1 MIDDEIVKI
10 RNEEDEIN
18 KKLLEYEK
26 ENSIIQ
32 QQYNEHSSNISQQ
45 HTMINMKNQ
54 SIAKNEKSIENIKNS
69 DKCPTCGRK
78 YEDINEEHIQA
89 TIAEFQVEINKLL
102 DEIEE
107 HKGIIL
113 DEQSKQEDLKVNQ
126 MSLSDAMGDIQQKLN
141 DVKVRV
147 AEQNNIKSQL
157 NKDKMLQQQTQNTLQ
172 NSLTSLR
179 TRKDEILKSQK
190 VSTEEFTKM
199 IEDIHKQLIA
209 IAEEQAKYQ
218 EEYNKNN
225 SYIDVIK
232 SCIQMVTKEFRT
244 YLLQN
249 SIQYLNKLLD
259 MYSKSLF
266 SNSRDIIMISGDDAK
281 LDIKLGDASY
291 ESLSGGERTRVN
303 IALLLAQK
311 SLANIVGNIS
321 CNIIILDEILGYCDS
336 QAEENVIELI
346 SKELESLESIYMVS
360 HKEIP
365 IGYDT
370 QLVIVKD
377 KDGLSRVR
385 EY

>member
-1 MIDDEIVKI
+1 MEITKLHGKVESLNKQEIDLNKKIDDINRENERLLGLGNINDIEAEINSTESNLESVKQLLIDYDNKISLIDDEIVKI

-78 YEDINEEHIQA
+78 YEDVNEEHIQA
-89 TIAEFQVEINKLL
+89 TIAEFQAEINKLL

-113 DEQSKQEDLKVNQ
+113 DEQAKQEDLKVNQ

-179 TRKDEILKSQK
+179 IRKDEILKSQK

-199 IEDIHKQLIA
+199 IEDIQI
-209 IAEEQAKYQ
+209 
-218 EEYNKNN
+218 
-225 SYIDVIK
+225 
-232 SCIQMVTKEFRT
+232 
-244 YLLQN
+244 
-249 SIQYLNKLLD
+249 
-259 MYSKSLF
+259 
-266 SNSRDIIMISGDDAK
+266 SRRI
-281 LDIKLGDASY
+281 
-291 ESLSGGERTRVN
+291 
-303 IALLLAQK
+303 
-311 SLANIVGNIS
+311 
-321 CNIIILDEILGYCDS
+321 
-336 QAEENVIELI
+336 
-346 SKELESLESIYMVS
+346 
-360 HKEIP
+360 
-365 IGYDT
+365 
-370 QLVIVKD
+370 
-377 KDGLSRVR
+377 
-385 EY
+385 

>member
-1 MIDDEIVKI
+1 
-10 RNEEDEIN
+10 
-18 KKLLEYEK
+18 
-26 ENSIIQ
+26 
-32 QQYNEHSSNISQQ
+32 
-45 HTMINMKNQ
+45 
-54 SIAKNEKSIENIKNS
+54 
-69 DKCPTCGRK
+69 
-78 YEDINEEHIQA
+78 
-89 TIAEFQVEINKLL
+89 
-102 DEIEE
+102 
-107 HKGIIL
+107 
-113 DEQSKQEDLKVNQ
+113 
-126 MSLSDAMGDIQQKLN
+126 
-141 DVKVRV
+141 
-147 AEQNNIKSQL
+147 
-157 NKDKMLQQQTQNTLQ
+157 
-172 NSLTSLR
+172 
-179 TRKDEILKSQK
+179 
-190 VSTEEFTKM
+190 
-199 IEDIHKQLIA
+199 
-209 IAEEQAKYQ
+209 
-218 EEYNKNN
+218 
-225 SYIDVIK
+225 
-232 SCIQMVTKEFRT
+232 MVTKEFRT

-249 SIQYLNKLLD
+249 SIQYLNKLLN

-266 SNSRDIIMISGDDAK
+266 SNSRDIIMISGDDVK

-346 SKELESLESIYMVS
+346 SKELENLESIYMVS